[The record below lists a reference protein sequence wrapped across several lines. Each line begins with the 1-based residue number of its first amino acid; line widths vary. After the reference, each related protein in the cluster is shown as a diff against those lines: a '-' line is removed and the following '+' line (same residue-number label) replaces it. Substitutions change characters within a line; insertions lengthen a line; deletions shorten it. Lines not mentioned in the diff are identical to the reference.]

1 LYSPIAA
8 IIYLSIGAGA
18 IFQVVL
24 SIIFWIADNNNIRS
38 GRGQVEERR
47 KKACINTS
55 LIAGFIVGIVSNNV
69 YNFLDGI
76 VLILLLETT
85 KLFFISLVLLLQ
97 KLRAL
102 HFILSNK

>member
-1 LYSPIAA
+1 MENNAPIAG

-47 KKACINTS
+47 KK
-55 LIAGFIVGIVSNNV
+55 
-69 YNFLDGI
+69 
-76 VLILLLETT
+76 
-85 KLFFISLVLLLQ
+85 LV
-97 KLRAL
+97 
-102 HFILSNK
+102 